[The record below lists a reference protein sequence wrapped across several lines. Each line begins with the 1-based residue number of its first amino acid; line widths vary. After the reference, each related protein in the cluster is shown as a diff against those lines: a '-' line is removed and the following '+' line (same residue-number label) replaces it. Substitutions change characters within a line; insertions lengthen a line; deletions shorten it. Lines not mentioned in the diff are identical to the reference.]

1 MHTIWSLYKDH
12 IAFTGRFH
20 LACSTFFP
28 ALWGK
33 WSLLHT
39 IEPFRF
45 RRFQKS
51 KTHRYKS
58 LGVNLTQLSATLL
71 PIPQA
76 YTATT
81 RPQPCHAYDTYH
93 PCLRSDPCPW
103 TCRALVGY
111 LPGRSPPHL
120 CLSCSMVL
128 LQLSSAHPPP
138 VDSVVFSGQGLMD
151 RISSQD

>member
-1 MHTIWSLYKDH
+1 MIRVKCIHMHTIWSLYKDH

-51 KTHRYKS
+51 LLPEVQGHS
-58 LGVNLTQLSATLL
+58 LTPEKWRPRDRRAMGRFDPLTQWKGANSPSQKMTGGVPGLECFCSSLLNLELGEVGPATK
-71 PIPQA
+71 IQNE
-76 YTATT
+76 
-81 RPQPCHAYDTYH
+81 
-93 PCLRSDPCPW
+93 
-103 TCRALVGY
+103 
-111 LPGRSPPHL
+111 GRTHGEAPL
-120 CLSCSMVL
+120 
-128 LQLSSAHPPP
+128 
-138 VDSVVFSGQGLMD
+138 
-151 RISSQD
+151 I